1 MGIYESLTFVV
12 IECNETKNA
21 DYHIKLQHKGSIKVE
36 DDFGPT
42 SQDTQVTFYRFVDN
56 PIKEGS
62 KGKIDFNKFTI
73 EERPYDTG
81 DEIVTLKYL
90 KPKKA

>member
-1 MGIYESLTFVV
+1 MGIYNELTFVV
-12 IECNETKNA
+12 VECNETKNA
-21 DYHIKLQHKGSIKVE
+21 DYHVKLQYKGSLEVT
-36 DDFGPT
+36 DDFGT
-42 SQDTQVTFYRFVDN
+42 TTQDTQVTFYRFVDSK
-56 PIKEGS
+56 IKEGS
-62 KGKIDFNKFTI
+62 KGKIDFTKFTI